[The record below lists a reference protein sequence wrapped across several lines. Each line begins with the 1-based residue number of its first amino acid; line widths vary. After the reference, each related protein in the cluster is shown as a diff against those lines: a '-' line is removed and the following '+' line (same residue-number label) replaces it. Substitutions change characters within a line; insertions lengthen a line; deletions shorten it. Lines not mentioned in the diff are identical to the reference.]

1 MTLGEKIKY
10 YREKQKMGQQDLA
23 ELSHISVSAI
33 RKYESGLRVPKEAQL
48 EKLAVALHI
57 SPSVLKDTSFK
68 KFTDLLP
75 YLYEIG
81 VWGDIQFVGEKDAD
95 GHYQRDTLSVRFQ
108 NSDIMDFL
116 GKWAEK
122 KDEVNTI
129 KSAASEI
136 SDETTRELMLS
147 RADEIEKEVE
157 STLVSERI
165 TKDIY
170 WEFKIPD
177 LYPTRELKNKTKK
190 LETYADF
197 LNVLIS
203 LCRSSIVFECNGIYE
218 KIWDAKVI
226 LTFDAESLELKNLSL
241 FGEDCFGRFL
251 YYFESITKFGVP
263 TESFAFQQGDR
274 TYYRYIIKDR
284 ILASGIDI
292 IKGFKDYIRQ
302 EHPDEDFYDREAF
315 ENKTKDA
322 IGYYDIPIEVQP

>member
-81 VWGDIQFVGEKDAD
+81 V
-95 GHYQRDTLSVRFQ
+95 
-108 NSDIMDFL
+108 
-116 GKWAEK
+116 
-122 KDEVNTI
+122 
-129 KSAASEI
+129 
-136 SDETTRELMLS
+136 
-147 RADEIEKEVE
+147 
-157 STLVSERI
+157 
-165 TKDIY
+165 
-170 WEFKIPD
+170 
-177 LYPTRELKNKTKK
+177 
-190 LETYADF
+190 
-197 LNVLIS
+197 
-203 LCRSSIVFECNGIYE
+203 
-218 KIWDAKVI
+218 
-226 LTFDAESLELKNLSL
+226 
-241 FGEDCFGRFL
+241 
-251 YYFESITKFGVP
+251 
-263 TESFAFQQGDR
+263 
-274 TYYRYIIKDR
+274 
-284 ILASGIDI
+284 SGIDI

-322 IGYYDIPIEVQP
+322 IGYYDVPIEVQP